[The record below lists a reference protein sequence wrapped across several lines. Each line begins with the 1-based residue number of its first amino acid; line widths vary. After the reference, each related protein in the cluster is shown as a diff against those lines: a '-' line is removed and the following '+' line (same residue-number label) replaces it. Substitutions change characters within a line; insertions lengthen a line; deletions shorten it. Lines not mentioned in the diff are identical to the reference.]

1 MMRLRVSSIPLA
13 MAALA
18 FAPAA
23 FAAGTVTSGE
33 YGSFSVD
40 ATVLH
45 EATPDLINFNVS
57 CEVQNPLSRQ
67 QIRQELAAK
76 QQEIQSLVG
85 TNGQV
90 RRSGSPTV
98 YPFYEAAMEV
108 SSPDAAPRAVSATA
122 QRFTGNYALVVRNVK
137 KDAANRIS
145 DGIEDIGCGVT
156 WDVRLIRTASYARQY
171 RTELMEQ
178 IDEKKAVFEEILGK
192 KLDKVSNMSIW
203 TSVDYGYYGGSSA
216 LDPETLTVPATTTL
230 NMTFEFGEGEK
241 APVR

>member
-1 MMRLRVSSIPLA
+1 MRFRISSIPVA

-23 FAAGTVTSGE
+23 FAATELTSGE
-33 YGSFSVD
+33 YGNFSVD

-45 EATPDLINFNVS
+45 EAAPDLINLNVS
-57 CEVQNPLSRQ
+57 CEMPSPASRQ
-67 QIRQELAAK
+67 EIRQALMAK
-76 QQEIQSLVG
+76 QQAITSLVG

-98 YPFYEAAMEV
+98 YPFYDVMDPVSSEV
-108 SSPDAAPRAVSATA
+108 SARSSVASP
-122 QRFTGNYALVVRNVK
+122 RFTGNYALVVRNVK
-137 KDAANRIS
+137 KEASANIS
-145 DGIEDIGCGVT
+145 DGIEDLGCGVT

-171 RTELMEQ
+171 RAELMSQ

-192 KLDKVSNMSIW
+192 KLTKVSNMSIW
-203 TSVDYGYYGGSSA
+203 TTVDYGYYGGTGN

-230 NMTFEFGEGEK
+230 NMTFEFGDGEK